1 MGDGPAVIHVYQQG
15 IFMLSCLT
23 AGTMEGSALIEIL
36 HSMSQAGYSASIG
49 NDSMAPGQQ
58 QLSQAALDAV
68 PLPAP
73 QIARE
78 PASIAPAEP
87 EESAAGMRA
96 PAGAEPEQDVPA
108 QDGPSLHQHADV
120 PGAAQV
126 EVSAKVEQL
135 PWSSESSEPAPLKL
149 QPGWLRQV
157 SDPKKLAASMSLA
170 PPQQSCEDVQPSQQ
184 KQAVDAPSVQE
195 AAAPQQVTSE
205 VNQASAERP
214 EPPYGNSQAVGLAEL
229 SNAPHAAQPTTEVA
243 GTMQQAEEPAL
254 QKPDGPMAKAANN
267 SINAQNLQDIIMHNL
282 EDEPA
287 QAIQAPVALVAEPAT
302 PAAAGQLTEPQADPA
317 VAPNLSLSEE
327 NQAVAQKQ
335 AASAHNTAAE
345 PGVEASGVHM
355 INSKEK
361 VPAQDGRSLAQ
372 AQPGA
377 DAELAASA
385 NEEPHLPK
393 SSTNPGAEALK
404 EAATADHDHNS
415 GGHTAK
421 EDPLSS
427 NVAAS
432 SALSGS
438 RGDRT
443 PATVAAEEA
452 PNPSNH
458 AMQEQAVQSTRNE
471 SSGIAVPQEDAVKA
485 DSTSAAAD
493 AAGITETEA
502 TDGQM

>member
-1 MGDGPAVIHVYQQG
+1 MFTSNGS
-15 IFMLSCLT
+15 FMLNCLT

-36 HSMSQAGYSASIG
+36 HSMSQAGYSA
-49 NDSMAPGQQ
+49 SMAPGQQ

-96 PAGAEPEQDVPA
+96 PAGAEPAQDVPA

-126 EVSAKVEQL
+126 EVCAKVEQL
-135 PWSSESSEPAPLKL
+135 QWSTESSEPAPLKL
-149 QPGWLRQV
+149 QQGWLRQV
-157 SDPKKLAASMSLA
+157 SDPEKLAASMSLA
-170 PPQQSCEDVQPSQQ
+170 PPQQSSEDVQPSQQ
-184 KQAVDAPSVQE
+184 QQAVDALSVQE

-205 VNQASAERP
+205 MDQAPAERP
-214 EPPYGNSQAVGLAEL
+214 EPPYGDAQAVGMAEH
-229 SNAPHAAQPTTEVA
+229 SDAPHGAQPTTEVA

-254 QKPDGPMAKAANN
+254 QKPDGPMAGAANK
-267 SINAQNLQDIIMHNL
+267 SINVQNLQDIIMHDL

-287 QAIQAPVALVAEPAT
+287 QAIQAPVTLVAEPAT
-302 PAAAGQLTEPQADPA
+302 PAAAGQLTEPKADPA

-327 NQAVAQKQ
+327 KQAVAQQQ

-345 PGVEASGVHM
+345 PEAEASGVHM
-355 INSKEK
+355 LSSKEK

-377 DAELAASA
+377 AAELAASA

-393 SSTNPGAEALK
+393 SSIINPCAEALR

-415 GGHTAK
+415 EGQTAK

-427 NVAAS
+427 NVATGVTAN
-432 SALSGS
+432 SALSGF

-443 PATVAAEEA
+443 PATVAAEETA
-452 PNPSNH
+452 NTSNH

-485 DSTSAAAD
+485 DSSSAAAD